1 MSMNIDYFPQIKQS
15 HSQKLPV
22 IYFDNAATTQKP
34 QKVLEMMTNIY
45 SSYNANVYRGGY
57 YWSEKTTALYA
68 EARQKIADFIGA
80 KSSNEIIFTRN
91 TTESINLVAQ
101 ILERDYFKKGD
112 EVIISQAEHHSNYLP
127 WWRLA
132 QEKKIKLK
140 IININAKGEFDLLA
154 FHKALTNK
162 TKLVAIAGV
171 SNVLGTI
178 YPLKQIIDLA
188 HKKGSLVLIDGAQ
201 WVAHLSINVSHLD
214 CDFLAFSGHKMYGPT
229 GIGVLFAKKEW
240 LLKTE
245 PLNLGGEMIT
255 SFDGTGVCWANL
267 PQKFEAGTP
276 AYIEAIGLG
285 VAVDYLTKLGFKKIH
300 SQENELTKIAYS
312 GLKMIKGISI
322 LGPADISK
330 RSSIIAFNLKGIH
343 AHDLSDLLAKEG
355 IMTRA
360 GVHCAGPLHHQ
371 LNIPASVRISFGVY
385 NTLQEVNY
393 FLQVMA
399 NISKELSH
407 DKK

>member
-1 MSMNIDYFPQIKQS
+1 MSSDFFPQIKRS
-15 HSQKLPV
+15 RLEKLPT

-34 QKVLEMMTNIY
+34 QKVLDAMTAVY
-45 SSYNANVYRGGY
+45 STYNANVYRGDY
-57 YWSEKTTALYA
+57 YWSEKTTALYK

-80 KSSNEIIFTRN
+80 KSSSEIIFTRN
-91 TTESINLVAQ
+91 TTESINLIAQ
-101 ILERDYFKKGD
+101 LLQRDYFKKGD
-112 EVIISQAEHHSNYLP
+112 EVIISLAEHHSNYLP

-140 IININAKGEFDLLA
+140 TIGIDSKGEFD
-154 FHKALTNK
+154 FKTFQKTLTNK
-162 TKLVAIAGV
+162 TKLVAITGV
-171 SNVLGTI
+171 SNVLGNI
-178 YPLKQIIDLA
+178 YPLKQIIRLT
-188 HKKGSLVLIDGAQ
+188 HQKGGLVLVDGAQ
-201 WVAHLSINVSHLD
+201 WVAHLPINVSDLD

-229 GIGVLFAKKEW
+229 GIGILYAKKEW

-245 PLNLGGEMIT
+245 PLNLGGEMVT

-285 VAVDYLTKLGFKKIH
+285 TAVDYLKRMGFKKIQ
-300 SQENELTKIAYS
+300 SQEKILTKTAIL
-312 GLKMIKGISI
+312 GLRAIDGVSI
-322 LGPADISK
+322 LGPLDIQK
-330 RSSIIAFNLKGIH
+330 RSGIIAFNLNGIH
-343 AHDLSDLLAKEG
+343 AHDLSELLAIEG

-371 LNIPASVRISFGVY
+371 LKISASTRISFGIY

-393 FLQVMA
+393 FLKVMQTI
-399 NISKELSH
+399 NRKLH
-407 DKK
+407 HNDK